1 MTTHTHDAFLKDFQD
16 LLRKYDAEFV
26 MRGNPK
32 CPSSEIPTVE
42 FRVAGTGLCT
52 SLQLKKWM
60 D

>member
-1 MTTHTHDAFLKDFQD
+1 MSNAIHENFLTEFQA

-32 CPSSEIPTVE
+32 SPNSEIPTVE
-42 FRVAGTGLCT
+42 FRVPGTALCT